1 MLEAEEYRG
10 YLDDLGVKH
19 QVMDLYFKPYP
30 CCRWAHPAIDAC
42 IGLISENG
50 IDPCEIERVVI
61 YTFNRATRLSK
72 ILPKTEDEAQYNIA
86 YPVASAIVRGDFG
99 LSEISEESYSDQAII
114 DMMGRLSFETD
125 PTLDAKFPA
134 KRICRAEIYTKDKKV
149 FISPDCEPRGEACE
163 NIGVD
168 WLVEKF
174 YRITKPVISRE
185 LQEKLVQLITGDE
198 NIPVRRIVD
207 AANGN

>member
-1 MLEAEEYRG
+1 M
-10 YLDDLGVKH
+10 K
-19 QVMDLYFKPYP
+19 K
-30 CCRWAHPAIDAC
+30 
-42 IGLISENG
+42 NG
-50 IDPCEIERVVI
+50 ITHADVEKVVI
-61 YTFNRATRLSK
+61 KTFKRATLLSK
-72 ILPKTEDEAQYNIA
+72 IEPETADEAQYNIA
-86 YPVASAIVRGDFG
+86 YPVASAIVYGDFG
-99 LSEISEESYSDQAII
+99 IDRVLNENLS
-114 DMMGRLSFETD
+114 D
-125 PTLDAKFPA
+125 PTVLAMMKKLAFEVDDELDAKFPA
-134 KRICRAEIYTKDKKV
+134 KRICRAEIYTKDKEV